1 MGGCCAREQ
10 TQANE
15 ILNSVNYSNE
25 EIINK
30 GIDSLSKPEL
40 KYEIIKLVKTSEET
54 QLELIINTIQNSFEE
69 KTKKIS
75 QIELYNLAIYFKD
88 NYTESEYL
96 LYDTRRS
103 IEQKEDFIKKMKHI
117 NYTYNQIKEING
129 QKLENFRNFL
139 ENKKIIFIISQ
150 RYLKKEKPLKG
161 TPFEII
167 NLLFNIT
174 KNLNVYLLDSPLIE
188 SEIPTIFIK
197 LLSFLGDKS
206 YEVLPYILFC
216 YRHVTT
222 FYIDGYIFINFLD
235 KTMLSFESL
244 INELRADK
252 EDLCFE
258 NRFLKEMSIFCMLN
272 IDNSSKSDYKVN
284 QNQYK
289 NLIFKNINCTKFS
302 LRKYKSDIL
311 ELCDW
316 LRNEISKGHSIYINV
331 ENYDENRMDWI
342 FVVIFILAN
351 VVRVSHLDIA
361 NYLKEKINFLKNIT
375 QDIDSC
381 LKSNEFE
388 ELFNE

>member
-10 TQANE
+10 TQASE

-54 QLELIINTIQNSFEE
+54 QLDLIINTIQNSFEE

-88 NYTESEYL
+88 NYTESDYL

-129 QKLENFRNFL
+129 
-139 ENKKIIFIISQ
+139 IFIISE
-150 RYLKKEKPLKG
+150 RYLKKDKPSKG

-167 NLLFNIT
+167 NLLFNIN
-174 KNLNVYLLDSPLIE
+174 KNLNIFLLDSPLIE
-188 SEIPTIFIK
+188 SEIPNIFIK

-206 YEVLPYILFC
+206 YEILPYILFC

-235 KTMLSFESL
+235 KKLFSFESL

-252 EDLCFE
+252 EDFCFE
-258 NRFLKEMSIFCMLN
+258 NRFLKEMSIFSMIN

-302 LRKYKSDIL
+302 LRKNKSVIL

-316 LRNEISKGHSIYINV
+316 LRNEISKGHSIYINI
-331 ENYDENRMDWI
+331 ENYDESRMDWI
-342 FVVIFILAN
+342 FIVIFILAN

-361 NYLKEKINFLKNIT
+361 NYLKEKINFLKNIS